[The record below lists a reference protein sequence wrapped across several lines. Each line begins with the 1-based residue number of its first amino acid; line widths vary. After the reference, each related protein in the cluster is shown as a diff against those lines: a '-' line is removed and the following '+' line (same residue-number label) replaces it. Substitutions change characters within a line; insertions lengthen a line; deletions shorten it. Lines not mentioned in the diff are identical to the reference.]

1 MVAHGAGCE
10 AVADGGA
17 VDGRSAGG
25 RWGPRPGRPLR
36 PFPHCSRRIRV
47 STIVI
52 GAGPG
57 GLAAAAALKLR
68 GEEVVALE
76 RAHSVGSTC
85 ARVDLSQRVGVRRK
99 TCPGGGN
106 GQHWR
111 RDRHR
116 PA

>member
-1 MVAHGAGCE
+1 M
-10 AVADGGA
+10 
-17 VDGRSAGG
+17 
-25 RWGPRPGRPLR
+25 
-36 PFPHCSRRIRV
+36 